1 METGTHEDSPPGSN
15 DLNGWRDAIRDDR
28 LSNFRLESVV
38 AAFQD
43 LGGRDVDVRNALAK
57 HLSKSLLG
65 ILRRH
70 VGFHHPNQGN
80 DIILRA
86 HGAIFEALLK
96 PGSADSRGLRE
107 AFTPRVLFRL
117 KDALA
122 AEARERRIPDE
133 SDGLRT
139 PPAGA
144 AGARSSGNNGAAD
157 GGTGD
162 KVAEL
167 AYDATPSRKLQEAAL
182 NEVDELEEQVN
193 VNRILECIT
202 DDRKRLA
209 FHLFMND
216 VPYKSKRKD
225 VHSIAR
231 ALGISEK
238 TARKWIKEVRDILAE
253 DESVRQLK
261 KLRAGEQI

>member
-1 METGTHEDSPPGSN
+1 METGTHADSSPGSN
-15 DLNGWRDAIRDDR
+15 DLNGWRDAIREDR

-43 LGGRDVDVRNALAK
+43 LGARDVDVRNALAK
-57 HLSKSLLG
+57 HLSTTLLG
-65 ILRRH
+65 ILRRR

-96 PGSADSRGLRE
+96 PDSADGRGLRE

-133 SDGLRT
+133 SDGRRK
-139 PPAGA
+139 PAGA
-144 AGARSSGNNGAAD
+144 APDSSSGNNGPAD
-157 GGTGD
+157 GGTSD

-167 AYDATPSRKLQEAAL
+167 AYDAAPFRKLREAAL
-182 NEVDELEEQVN
+182 DEVNELDEQVN
-193 VNRILECIT
+193 VNRILECIG

-253 DESVRQLK
+253 DENVRQLK
-261 KLRAGEQI
+261 GLRAGEQI